1 MSRRRAREMVLRTL
15 YKMDIKR
22 HWTSGEIE
30 AAEKNGEKIP
40 EDVKIFFHKV
50 TDGVIAHRQSIDR
63 LIEKCSEHWKVDRMS
78 AVDRN
83 ILRMAVFE
91 LQHCIDVPAK
101 VTINEAVELGKRY
114 NSEESASFINALLDR
129 IAKQELNR
137 DPEKEA

>member
-1 MSRRRAREMVLRTL
+1 MSRRRAREMVLRAL
-15 YKMDIKR
+15 YEMDIKK
-22 HWTSGEIE
+22 HWASGEIE
-30 AAEKNGEKIP
+30 AGEKLS
-40 EDVKIFFHKV
+40 EDVKSFFLKV

-63 LIEKCSEHWKVDRMS
+63 LIEKCSEHWKVDRMP

-101 VTINEAVELGKRY
+101 VAINEAVELGKRY
-114 NSEESASFINALLDR
+114 NSDESASFINALLDR

>member
-1 MSRRRAREMVLRTL
+1 MSRRRAREMVLRAL
-15 YKMDIKR
+15 YEMDIKK
-22 HWTSGEIE
+22 HWASGKIGTE
-30 AAEKNGEKIP
+30 EKLS
-40 EDVKIFFHKV
+40 EDVKSFFIKV

-63 LIEKCSEHWKVDRMS
+63 LIEKCSEHWKVDRMP

-91 LQHCIDVPAK
+91 LQHCIDVPVK

-114 NSEESASFINALLDR
+114 NSDESASFINALLDR

-137 DPEKEA
+137 DPEKEP